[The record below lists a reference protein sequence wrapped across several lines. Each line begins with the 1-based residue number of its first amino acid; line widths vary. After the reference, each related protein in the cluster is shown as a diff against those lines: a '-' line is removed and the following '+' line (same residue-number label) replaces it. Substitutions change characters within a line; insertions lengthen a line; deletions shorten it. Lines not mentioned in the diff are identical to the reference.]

1 MEKILE
7 SNDFIDQELLY
18 SNWLSGLVDIME
30 PKDAF
35 LILGRATAKTSDFL
49 AKRSQ
54 NVSYDMAGS
63 FLALVADT
71 YTNILKNISVALLEG
86 WERNGWRKG
95 THYVVDDPPPKH
107 FKLPYKSPHTYKHTI
122 STVTGS
128 FFNYISMDT
137 PSSGAGNSY
146 QHLFGDES
154 KYIEKK
160 RIDKLFPALRG
171 PATLFGHSPYYL
183 GATFTTDYPN
193 IIMPGEYDWILER
206 AKDMDLK
213 QIRMLLQVSLD
224 LNEARKDRLIY
235 TRKKNARL
243 IKIAENK
250 IKKLSVLHHQ
260 LRTNSTFFYVASSF
274 VNVDVLRLDFFKT
287 SLSSLGEEEFNTS
300 ILSMPPKV
308 EAGQKFYINLDTEK
322 HIYDDGIIFENMYR
336 FNTGDNAEVDSR
348 DLRYCEI
355 NRPIEM
361 GIDFG
366 DMMSMVVGQTK
377 MNDIYLL
384 KNFYTLISDKE
395 TARHLANKFLNF
407 FRNHQYKYI
416 KMYYDRSGNAYVQ
429 HGRDWAGE
437 LKNFLEKYEDGT
449 PTGWTVELMSRNQ
462 STITQQEE
470 FTLVNNMLGEVY
482 KALPRI
488 HIDKYQCQQLISSMN
503 VAKQIVKA
511 NNQGVRQ
518 IFKDKSSEKLPMHK
532 RPMYSTNMSDAFK
545 YFIYRPEFIDIQ
557 KNKFVILGDPGMI

>member
-193 IIMPGEYDWILER
+193 IIIPGEYDWILER

-213 QIRMLLQVSLD
+213 QIRMLLQVSLE
-224 LNEARKDRLIY
+224 LNEASCG
-235 TRKKNARL
+235 L
-243 IKIAENK
+243 IK
-250 IKKLSVLHHQ
+250 
-260 LRTNSTFFYVASSF
+260 
-274 VNVDVLRLDFFKT
+274 D
-287 SLSSLGEEEFNTS
+287 
-300 ILSMPPKV
+300 
-308 EAGQKFYINLDTEK
+308 
-322 HIYDDGIIFENMYR
+322 
-336 FNTGDNAEVDSR
+336 
-348 DLRYCEI
+348 
-355 NRPIEM
+355 
-361 GIDFG
+361 
-366 DMMSMVVGQTK
+366 
-377 MNDIYLL
+377 
-384 KNFYTLISDKE
+384 
-395 TARHLANKFLNF
+395 
-407 FRNHQYKYI
+407 
-416 KMYYDRSGNAYVQ
+416 
-429 HGRDWAGE
+429 
-437 LKNFLEKYEDGT
+437 
-449 PTGWTVELMSRNQ
+449 
-462 STITQQEE
+462 
-470 FTLVNNMLGEVY
+470 
-482 KALPRI
+482 
-488 HIDKYQCQQLISSMN
+488 
-503 VAKQIVKA
+503 
-511 NNQGVRQ
+511 
-518 IFKDKSSEKLPMHK
+518 
-532 RPMYSTNMSDAFK
+532 
-545 YFIYRPEFIDIQ
+545 
-557 KNKFVILGDPGMI
+557 